1 VPQLVGS
8 GPFGEINPNHDFGLN
23 PGAGLHFFG
32 GQSLTPAARFFL
44 GQVCKRA
51 LRDFERLDLREDF
64 SASGRHKA
72 GTNSPGKHQ
81 LLAAIEANDQR
92 IEGIARCVAADDEFL
107 AEIDPILAS
116 KATIVAGGVAILL
129 LSIGAIIGI
138 RQGIWR

>member
-1 VPQLVGS
+1 VQDFIFSAVSPGPQRPGS
-8 GPFGEINPNHDFGLN
+8 FSG
-23 PGAGLHFFG
+23 
-32 GQSLTPAARFFL
+32 RFANGHCGIL
-44 GQVCKRA
+44 SA
-51 LRDFERLDLREDF
+51 LDLREDF
-64 SASGRHKA
+64 SASSRHKA

-116 KATIVAGGVAILL
+116 NATIVAGGVATLL

-138 RQGIWR
+138 LQGIWR